1 MGWLD
6 KQRDKQSAKA
16 LEKFEA
22 QLGSGEQILDVQ
34 LGVNTDRNGDTFLG
48 ELCLTDRR
56 LMFIGKHLTSTM
68 VDEHPLDS
76 TTGLTVT
83 TGKIVGSLA
92 VKHGLKS
99 ESYSCNGKAL
109 AEFVEK
115 VKAQIAL
122 VGEAPVSAGSS
133 GRSSTDEL
141 KKLADLHSQ
150 GILNDDEFTAAKQ
163 RIIDSM

>member
-6 KQRDKQSAKA
+6 KQRDKQTTKA
-16 LEKFEA
+16 LERFEA
-22 QLGSGEQILDVQ
+22 QLGNGEQIFDVQ
-34 LGVNTDRNGDTFLG
+34 LGANTDRDGKTFLG

-56 LMFIGKHLTSTM
+56 LIFIGKHLTSTM

-83 TGKIVGSLA
+83 AGKVVGTLA

-99 ESYSCNGKAL
+99 ESYSCNGKTL

-115 VKAQIAL
+115 VKAQITL
-122 VGEAPVSAGSS
+122 VGEGGVSGGSS
-133 GRSSTDEL
+133 SSSATDEL
-141 KKLADLHSQ
+141 QKLADLHSQ
-150 GILNDDEFTAAKQ
+150 GILNDDEFSAAKQ